1 MRVFQFGPGC
11 RLAVLAILGASSAAA
26 LPSPS
31 ISQVFGAATVAIGG
45 SMSLT
50 FTVSTNGNTFI
61 NLTGVGFTDTLTG
74 LAVAALPGVTNTC
87 GGVVTAVAGSTSI
100 VLAGGSVLAGATC
113 VVSVN
118 ITGTA
123 IGSQSSVS
131 SGVSADDFGTAGGS
145 NAAITVTPALPTGDA
160 PASWL
165 LLLTGM
171 LAMMVWNHWQSRL
184 RHRSSAAGV

>member
-1 MRVFQFGPGC
+1 MRVFQLGPGY
-11 RLAVLAILGASSAAA
+11 RAAVLAVLVVLPAAA

-31 ISQVFGAATVAIGG
+31 ITQVFGGATVAIGG

-100 VLAGGSVLAGATC
+100 ALTGGSVPAGATC

-145 NAAITVTPALPTGDA
+145 DAAITVTPALPTGAA

-165 LLLTGM
+165 LLVTGM
-171 LAMMVWNHWQSRL
+171 LAMGGWNYWQSRL
-184 RHRSSAAGV
+184 RRRSSTAGV